1 MFLIR
6 PVLGHRGPGGGVWP
20 GRCAG
25 SGPARG
31 AAHRGPARTAPGSWF
46 RGSPTSWDRLGTRS
60 ATCGR
65 SAPATTIRPASWRPG
80 RPARAGQLGRL
91 GPPGL
96 LAGPLMRPPRPV
108 SCAAAVGG
116 HLPRH
121 RGDRLPQPGGDHGER
136 LPGMQAQGD
145 LLPAGQRQPPRPR
158 HPPIR
163 ADRPPRGDAAR
174 SARRPD
180 ASSPPAGRSPA
191 TTGPWPSAA
200 TPAAAAPPSDADA
213 SATSSAH
220 RESSR
225 LTEALR

>member
-1 MFLIR
+1 M
-6 PVLGHRGPGGGVWP
+6 V
-20 GRCAG
+20 
-25 SGPARG
+25 
-31 AAHRGPARTAPGSWF
+31 SWLTCIM
-46 RGSPTSWDRLGTRS
+46 GSPGNSIRNRREICTGDHHSCSQL
-60 ATCGR
+60 ATWG
-65 SAPATTIRPASWRPG
+65 G
-80 RPARAGQLGRL
+80 QLRAGQLGSL

-108 SCAAAVGG
+108 SAAAVGG
-116 HLPRH
+116 HLPGH
-121 RGDRLPQPGGDHGER
+121 RRDRLAQPGRDRGER

-145 LLPAGQRQPPRPR
+145 LLPVGQRSAVPARAPTHRGGPAAARP
-158 HPPIR
+158 
-163 ADRPPRGDAAR
+163 AAR
-174 SARRPD
+174 SAPRPD

-200 TPAAAAPPSDADA
+200 APAAAAPLSDADA